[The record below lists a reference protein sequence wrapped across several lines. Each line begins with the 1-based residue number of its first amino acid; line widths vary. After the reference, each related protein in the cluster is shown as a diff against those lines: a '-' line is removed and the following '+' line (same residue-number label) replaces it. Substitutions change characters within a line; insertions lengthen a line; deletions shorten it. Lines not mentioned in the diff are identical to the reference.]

1 MLYLF
6 LQRHLRA
13 RYNNGKYVAGT
24 SRSSVIH
31 VDRIIFSPD
40 DLIWAMDNVHQQRAN
55 SFQNINVDM
64 IARPSSRRNTINA
77 KLMQKVCILFIC
89 LCTVIIWIIC
99 LFQWTNV
106 WVIQTVIFCFYTS
119 KDFTNCTYSMVPLML
134 DIMKIAILYTYKVY
148 NE

>member
-1 MLYLF
+1 MLYIF

-40 DLIWAMDNVHQQRAN
+40 DLIWAMDNVHQRAN

-77 KLMQKVCILFIC
+77 KLMQKVRILYIC
-89 LCTVIIWIIC
+89 LCTVK
-99 LFQWTNV
+99 
-106 WVIQTVIFCFYTS
+106 YG
-119 KDFTNCTYSMVPLML
+119 
-134 DIMKIAILYTYKVY
+134 
-148 NE
+148 

>member
-1 MLYLF
+1 MLYIF

-40 DLIWAMDNVHQQRAN
+40 DLIWAMDNVHQRAN

-77 KLMQKVCILFIC
+77 KLMQKVRTFYMSMYSE
-89 LCTVIIWIIC
+89 VWII
-99 LFQWTNV
+99 
-106 WVIQTVIFCFYTS
+106 
-119 KDFTNCTYSMVPLML
+119 
-134 DIMKIAILYTYKVY
+134 
-148 NE
+148 